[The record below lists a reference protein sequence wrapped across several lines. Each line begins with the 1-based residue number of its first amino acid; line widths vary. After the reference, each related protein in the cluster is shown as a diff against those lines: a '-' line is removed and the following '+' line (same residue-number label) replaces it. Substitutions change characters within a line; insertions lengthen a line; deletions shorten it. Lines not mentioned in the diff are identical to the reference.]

1 MRFGILYEIEARRG
15 ASPQEVGELFWQCLE
30 QVKAAEEAGFDYVWA
45 VEHHFLYPYSCS
57 SAPEVFLA
65 AVAQHTQRIRIGHG
79 VVLLPRPYN
88 HPVRVAER
96 AAVLDI
102 LSGGRLE
109 LGTGRSAT
117 LLEIE
122 GFGLRP
128 EETRPMWEEAVRMI
142 PRMWLE
148 ESFRWQGEYYQIPP
162 RNVTPKPL
170 QQPHP
175 PLWMAGTQ
183 PSSGQLA
190 GKYGLG
196 FLHFTF
202 VGPELVRESV
212 EHYREAV
219 ARAEPVGAFVNEQ
232 VAALTLAFCGRDDRE
247 AIELGGRGPLYY
259 LIGTRRI
266 FTDWVGKA
274 DQSYQWYA
282 ELAERLPD
290 RDRADIEELV
300 EEGVICVGGPET
312 CRQIVRRYQEQGV
325 DQLIAVMQ
333 FSTTPHELV
342 VESIRRFGQEVIS
355 AFR

>member
-102 LSGGRLE
+102 LSRGRLE

-196 FLHFTF
+196 LLHFTF
-202 VGPELVRESV
+202 SGPEALRESL

-247 AIELGGRGPLYY
+247 AIELGGRGPLYRVLGAKRVY
-259 LIGTRRI
+259 
-266 FTDWVGKA
+266 
-274 DQSYQWYA
+274 S
-282 ELAERLPD
+282 ELAAAGDDTYKWYRMEAERIPEKE
-290 RDRADIEELV
+290 RADIEQMV
-300 EEGVICVGGPET
+300 EDAIVCVGGPET
-312 CRQIVRRYQEQGV
+312 CRQVIQRYCEQGI
-325 DQLIAVMQ
+325 DQMIVMMQ
-333 FSTTPHELV
+333 FALTPHELV
-342 VESIRRFGQEVIS
+342 LDSIRRFGEKVIPY
-355 AFR
+355 FR